1 MKKKASGA
9 LILVKKLNDNHFRK
23 FFDRDSGRVVSM
35 REKIRPETVTNIIQ
49 PESLDLTPNFFEEK
63 EPTNT
68 RRKSILSFKSTRSN
82 QQSSALKNM
91 QKSKS
96 DGNLK
101 RKKLMI
107 KNVSFVNMEIHV
119 SKGKLLQKNYLKCHD
134 KTHL

>member
-68 RRKSILSFKSTRSN
+68 RRKSILSFKSARSN
-82 QQSSALKNM
+82 QHSSALKNM

-107 KNVSFVNMEIHV
+107 KNVSFGAN
-119 SKGKLLQKNYLKCHD
+119 L
-134 KTHL
+134 T